1 VDWWASGW
9 WYNNKRLGVVS
20 GKLKHCIAKIWV
32 VKLWK
37 CNYICKPGWLC
48 GELSI
53 CICKLGWLCGKNDF
67 LIWELGWL
75 CVKIN
80 FFIRKLGLFDKILD
94 KKVLKIAKN
103 MKFKIYSTKEDKIRQ
118 K

>member
-1 VDWWASGW
+1 M
-9 WYNNKRLGVVS
+9 
-20 GKLKHCIAKIWV
+20 KIDFFV
-32 VKLWK
+32 WK
-37 CNYICKPGWLC
+37 
-48 GELSI
+48 
-53 CICKLGWLCGKNDF
+53 
-67 LIWELGWL
+67 LGWL

>member
-1 VDWWASGW
+1 MIV
-9 WYNNKRLGVVS
+9 
-20 GKLKHCIAKIWV
+20 
-32 VKLWK
+32 
-37 CNYICKPGWLC
+37 YIP
-48 GELSI
+48 
-53 CICKLGWLCGKNDF
+53 KLGWLCG
-67 LIWELGWL
+67 
-75 CVKIN
+75 KIN

>member
-1 VDWWASGW
+1 MGW
-9 WYNNKRLGVVS
+9 F
-20 GKLKHCIAKIWV
+20 
-32 VKLWK
+32 
-37 CNYICKPGWLC
+37 
-48 GELSI
+48 
-53 CICKLGWLCGKNDF
+53 GKNDF
-67 LIWELGWL
+67 LVWNGDGFWELIIYIIRLFFGEMIFYIPKL
-75 CVKIN
+75 GSDIGKIN